1 MLKKSLIIKTDA
13 KANENQI
20 KIIDDIR
27 ITYLTS
33 RLIRVEAGTFTD
45 LASFTVLNRNF
56 QVGKFNV
63 KKIKNK
69 IFAETS
75 DVIFII
81 KNGTPICV
89 KIKSSNETQY
99 FK

>member
-13 KANENQI
+13 KANKNQI

-45 LASFTVLNRNF
+45 LASFTVLKSANLMSKKSKTKYLSK
-56 QVGKFNV
+56 QVTLF
-63 KKIKNK
+63 
-69 IFAETS
+69 S
-75 DVIFII
+75 L
-81 KNGTPICV
+81 
-89 KIKSSNETQY
+89 
-99 FK
+99 